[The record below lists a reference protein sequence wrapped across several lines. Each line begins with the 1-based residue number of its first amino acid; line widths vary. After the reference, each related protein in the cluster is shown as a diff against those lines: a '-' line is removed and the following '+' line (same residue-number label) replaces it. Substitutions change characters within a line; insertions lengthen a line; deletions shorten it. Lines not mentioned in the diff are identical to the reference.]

1 MQEPRQ
7 ARGSICGDVPCPG
20 RPRPRNRPVVA
31 AFPAS
36 GGTASY
42 YVSPSG
48 NDTNPCTASLPC
60 REIRQPLRFVVAG
73 DTILV
78 ADGSYKGFDVADIH
92 GVTARTRERIG
103 QPPSK
108 RSWP

>member
-7 ARGSICGDVPCPG
+7 ARGSISAMSPARGGLGLVIG
-20 RPRPRNRPVVA
+20 LVA

-36 GGTASY
+36 GGTATD

-92 GVTARTRERIG
+92 GAPARARERIG